1 MATILKLKN
10 GKYKA
15 ILRNPKGRYLRS
27 KTFTRP
33 SVARPCLYSRYR
45 HYDTD
50 MVFQSILV
58 HSRNYAINQ
67 IQR

>member
-45 HYDTD
+45 H
-50 MVFQSILV
+50 
-58 HSRNYAINQ
+58 
-67 IQR
+67 